1 MLLVDDHIIRKR
13 RKIHKEKSR
22 RRQTNIPWILQYDK
36 RQLFLKLLILFALT
50 PGGVEAGERIYD
62 ESNYQGNLPYK
73 HTARCYS
80 CMSKLYEAV
89 WPSLSHIY
97 KKPRN
102 FTDDCDDERISEG
115 RVPIVHCPT
124 ICVSLFEQ
132 PNIAGVRIKGYIRG
146 CMSDVLI
153 SGFNQTIVTWYRWM
167 HRDSCRPYRKK
178 ELFKL
183 GGESTDDSTIDVCTC
198 YADHCNGNSAS
209 SSFPVSFVSLMVL
222 SSWILLFF

>member
-1 MLLVDDHIIRKR
+1 MLLLVDDGAINNH
-13 RKIHKEKSR
+13 SR
-22 RRQTNIPWILQYDK
+22 RRDTIRRHTRYRRTFTLILQA
-36 RQLFLKLLILFALT
+36 LLTLT
-50 PGGVEAGERIYD
+50 LVTRTVQRVDGLGGGERVYD
-62 ESNYQGNLPYK
+62 EANYQGNLPYK

-102 FTDDCDDERISEG
+102 FTDDCNDDQIAEG
-115 RVPIVHCPT
+115 KVPIVHCPT

-153 SGFNQTIVTWYRWM
+153 GGFNQTIVTWYRWM

-183 GGESTDDSTIDVCTC
+183 GGDSADDSTIDVCTC

-209 SSFPVSFVSLMVL
+209 LQSTLSFITFLVL
-222 SSWILLFF
+222 ARLLF